1 MKCTP
6 LVLSIILFRRQ
17 KKVETWTQL
26 NKVKLRIK
34 SWQMTEEAEETKHKC
49 MRYEERLGD
58 CGPAPDT
65 THVKK
70 WRNWPG
76 HWRSEEDIPS
86 CAQRDPDTRHGAI
99 SRLPPLTTTDSS
111 NHICLRLH
119 HDIALGKHYYKIS
132 TTAFTHYLQQT
143 TETERPRIDRNFG
156 RSIYSINIFV
166 AVKQQFTPWQRQS
179 SWWDL
184 NERRLSKM
192 VNLNAQSIKNYYF
205 LVHQIYL
212 YHAHV

>member
-6 LVLSIILFRRQ
+6 LILSIILFRRQ

-49 MRYEERLGD
+49 MRYEERLSD

-76 HWRSEEDIPS
+76 HWRSEEDIL
-86 CAQRDPDTRHGAI
+86 CTAETQTPDTGPSHDCLHSQQLTAATTFVCIYITTLLWGNI
-99 SRLPPLTTTDSS
+99 IIKSPLLPL
-111 NHICLRLH
+111 HIIYNRDWDHEL
-119 HDIALGKHYYKIS
+119 
-132 TTAFTHYLQQT
+132 
-143 TETERPRIDRNFG
+143 TETLEEA
-156 RSIYSINIFV
+156 YSINIFV
-166 AVKQQFTPWQRQS
+166 AVKQQFTPDRDSHHDETWTRDVYQ
-179 SWWDL
+179 
-184 NERRLSKM
+184 KM

>member
-6 LVLSIILFRRQ
+6 LILSIILFRRQ

-76 HWRSEEDIPS
+76 HWRSEEDILS
-86 CAQRDPDTRHGAI
+86 CAQRRPTPDTRHRAI
-99 SRLPPLTTTDSS
+99 TRLPPLTTTDSS
-111 NHICLRLH
+111 NHICLHLH
-119 HDIALGKHYYKIS
+119 HDIALGKLWLNLHCLYTSYRQQRLRDQELTKTLKKYIFYKYI
-132 TTAFTHYLQQT
+132 
-143 TETERPRIDRNFG
+143 
-156 RSIYSINIFV
+156 V
-166 AVKQQFTPWQRQS
+166 AVKQHFTPDRDSHHDETWTRDVYQ
-179 SWWDL
+179 
-184 NERRLSKM
+184 KM